1 MSMSGRP
8 TREQIALV
16 SIVVVGGPDTL
27 IEAVRRCAGDV
38 SRGARVVR
46 TQVPSAATHIARER
60 PFAIVLSEELYAFD
74 AEEFDALARDVR
86 ATVLALPTVDVA
98 MDALCQRLMPL
109 LRDAFR
115 EHFRK

>member
-16 SIVVVGGPDTL
+16 SIVVVGGPDSL
-27 IEAVRRCAGDV
+27 VEAVRRCAGGV

-46 TQVPSAATHIARER
+46 AQIQSAADHIARER

-86 ATVLALPTVDVA
+86 AIALALPTLDVPVEG
-98 MDALCQRLMPL
+98 LCERLMPL